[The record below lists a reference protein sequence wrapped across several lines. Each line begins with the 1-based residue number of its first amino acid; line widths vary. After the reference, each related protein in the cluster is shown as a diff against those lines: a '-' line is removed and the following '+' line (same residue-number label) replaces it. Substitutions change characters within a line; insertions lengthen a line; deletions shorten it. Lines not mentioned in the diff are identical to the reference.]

1 MKLLQLIKYKNLLLL
16 ALMQLVFRYGFLEL
30 QNVPLSLADWQYAL
44 LVLSTICIAAGGFV
58 INTIFAIETTSN
70 DNSEKVIIG
79 NDFSES
85 FAYNLYVAFTFIG
98 VSIGFYLSNVIQRPN
113 FAILFILIAA
123 TLYLYATSLKQSLLI
138 GNTILSLLLSL
149 GILIIGLF
157 DLLPATYEGNQ
168 PRMGLLF
175 SILIDYAIFTFIIA
189 FIREIV
195 KECQLFAKDSGRIF
209 NTLPTIFGIK
219 NTTKIIFALSF
230 IPILCVFYYIKEYLL
245 PGNLI
250 VSTLYGLIFIASP
263 LLYFS
268 VNIWAA
274 KEPKDFHHLSAIL
287 KWVLFFGILSI
298 LVINLNMKHNA

>member
-1 MKLLQLIKYKNLLLL
+1 
-16 ALMQLVFRYGFLEL
+16 MQLVFRYGFLEL
-30 QNVPLSLADWQYAL
+30 QNIPLSLADWQYAL
-44 LVLSTICIAAGGFV
+44 LVLSTVCIAAGGFV
-58 INTIFAIETTSN
+58 INTIFDTEIASN
-70 DNSEKVIIG
+70 DNSEKIVIG
-79 NDFSES
+79 KDFTES
-85 FAYNLYVAFTFIG
+85 FAYNLYVAFTFVG

-138 GNTILSLLLSL
+138 GNTIISLLLSL
-149 GILIIGLF
+149 SILIIGLF

-195 KECQLFAKDSGRIF
+195 KECQRYAEDSGRTF

-219 NTTKIIFALSF
+219 TTPKIIFALSF
-230 IPILCVFYYIKEYLL
+230 IPIFFVFYYVNEYLL

-250 VSTLYGLIFIASP
+250 ISILYGLIFIASP
-263 LLYFS
+263 LIYFT
-268 VNIWAA
+268 VKIGVA
-274 KEPKDFHHLSAIL
+274 KEPKDFHHLSTIL

>member
-16 ALMQLVFRYGFLEL
+16 ALIQLVFRYGFLEL

-85 FAYNLYVAFTFIG
+85 FAYNLYVTLTFIG

-138 GNTILSLLLSL
+138 GNTIVSLLLSL
-149 GILIIGLF
+149 SILIIGLF

-230 IPILCVFYYIKEYLL
+230 ILILCVFYYIKEYLL